1 MMMQA
6 EDRCHRIGQE
16 NAVQIHYLVA
26 RNTIDE
32 IMWTM
37 LMKKVTSADLSD
49 ISSLGL
55 KLSGLG
61 FKN

>member
-37 LMKKVTSADLSD
+37 LMKKVISADLSD

-55 KLSGLG
+55 KLNGLG

>member
-55 KLSGLG
+55 KLNSLG